1 MAKPLNPSSLTAKYN
16 EAADAVMLSW
26 VLPASSPPT
35 TEIKIQRWVDTTQ
48 LYSDLATVSPQSPYI
63 DTSITD
69 GRTYAYRVLAINA
82 DGSPRF
88 YSTPSNKVLII
99 ATPDSP
105 EEVKAERNT
114 NNSIGLNW
122 ENEESVLKPL
132 WYHYIHRWD
141 NVSNKLTQ
149 INRISGSLQYYLD
162 STAPLDRALRYR
174 VHSSNRA
181 GGARY
186 MSPYS
191 GTVYTTP
198 ASATNLVASWSGS
211 DIVVKWSNPSKIAV
225 GFNVEHSTDGTN
237 WFPMAT
243 LGKVTTWRHVAP
255 ERGVPHRYRVR
266 PVSPTPT
273 VGDAVVGAWTT
284 SATVPAQSTP
294 NAPTILGPTY
304 AAANSAFTLSIRH
317 NPVDGAEMGAAQL
330 QHRAAGSSTW
340 SATVAGLTVPAY
352 ASGSVEV
359 RVATRTTTSAFG
371 VWSAPHTV
379 GLRSRPS
386 PSVSSPTASQVVT
399 GPLLPLVWNASSQTA
414 WEAVLVENGT
424 DVQAASGSTEKST
437 TFAVEDGKSYTVK
450 LRVSDGFLWSNWV
463 SRNITTSFSG
473 PGAPVLTLAKDR
485 DNLNVTAHVAA
496 VTGAV
501 RYEVQRR
508 VAGSTDPWVLV
519 GETNSYGYVLDPRPP
534 LGVELEYVALAWNSA
549 GGASTSPAK
558 IITVDRHVAV
568 VNFGPGLSAS
578 AYVEV
583 DIAPLQMPIRRERAL
598 HQFAHRTL
606 PVEVLGTAKTRS
618 VRISGRVVDEIGS
631 PPQVWDEMLDADGT
645 KWFRDPEGRSYKCS
659 IESVQITQEA
669 EWMTVEFTADEVA

>member
-1 MAKPLNPSSLTAKYN
+1 MAKPLNPTGLLATYN
-16 EAADAVMLSW
+16 AAADSVVVTFTVPLST
-26 VLPASSPPT
+26 PPT
-35 TEIKIQRWVDTTQ
+35 SEIKLQRWDSLSQ
-48 LYSDLATVSPQSPYI
+48 LYSNLATAGPQSPYV
-63 DTSITD
+63 DSSVD
-69 GRTYAYRVLAINA
+69 AGVTYAYRALSINA
-82 DGSPRF
+82 DGSQSF
-88 YSTPSNKVLII
+88 YSAPSNKVLII
-99 ATPDSP
+99 AAPDSP
-105 EEVKAERNT
+105 AEVTAERNT
-114 NNSIGLNW
+114 NNSVGLNW
-122 ENEESVLKPL
+122 KNIESDLKPL

-149 INRISGSLQYYLD
+149 INRISGSVQYYLD

-186 MSPYS
+186 MSPYT
-191 GTVYTTP
+191 GYVYTTP
-198 ASATNLVASWSGS
+198 ASVTNLVAAWSGS
-211 DIVVKWSNPSKIAV
+211 DIVVRWSNPSKIAS
-225 GFNVEHSTDGTN
+225 GFNVEHSTDGAN

-243 LGKVTTWRHVAP
+243 LGKVTTWRHTAP

-266 PVSPTPT
+266 PISPTPT
-273 VGDAVVGAWTT
+273 VGSAVIGAWTT

-304 AAANSAFTLSIRH
+304 AAANEAFTLTIRH

-371 VWSAPHTV
+371 GWSAPHTV
-379 GLRSRPS
+379 GLRSRPA
-386 PSVSSPTASQVVT
+386 PSVSSPTAAQVVT
-399 GPLLPLVWNASSQTA
+399 GPLLPLVWTASSQAA
-414 WEAVLVENGT
+414 WEAVLVENGA

-437 TFAVEDGKSYTVK
+437 TFAVEDGKSYTVR

-473 PGAPVLTLAKDR
+473 PGAPVLSLTKDR

-519 GETNSYGYVLDPRPP
+519 GKTNSYGYVLDPRPP

-549 GGASTSPAK
+549 GGASTSPAQT
-558 IITVDRHVAV
+558 ITVDRHVAV
-568 VNFGPGLSAS
+568 VNYGPGLSAS
-578 AYVEV
+578 AYIEV
-583 DIAPLQMPIRRERAL
+583 DIAPLQMPMRRERVL
-598 HQFAHRTL
+598 HQFARRTL

-618 VRISGRVVDEIGS
+618 VQISGRVVDEIGS
-631 PPQVWDEMLDADGT
+631 PPQVWDEMLAADGT
-645 KWFRDPEGRSYKCS
+645 KWFRDPEGRSFKCS

-669 EWMTVEFTADEVA
+669 GWMTVEFTADEVA